1 MFIDKLVEISQE
13 ISTENVIEEEFIKF
27 IDIYGVIDRSY
38 VNLMLKR
45 NGLICFESALQ
56 IYPFDK
62 SNMSLKNINNNEI
75 WKKYLFINH
84 SYFCFAQDL
93 FGLQFCFTNQ
103 GIEIFNTETG
113 EFSFLTDTFENW
125 IQMILND
132 YNYLTGYE
140 IGHEWQKKFRKLQL
154 SERLNGKIP
163 FVLGGS
169 YSIENL
175 YPINLIN
182 LLDFRADLANQIYN
196 LEDGQQIILKNI

>member
-1 MFIDKLVEISQE
+1 MVLVDKVGIISVLFVGLE
-13 ISTENVIEEEFIKF
+13 R
-27 IDIYGVIDRSY
+27 G
-38 VNLMLKR
+38 LMLKT

-62 SNMSLKNINNNEI
+62 SNISLKNINNDEI
-75 WKKYLFINH
+75 WGKKYLFINH

-93 FGLQFCFTNQ
+93 FGFQFCFTNQ

-125 IQMILND
+125 IQMILTD

-175 YPINLIN
+175 YPINLIS
-182 LLDFRADLANQIYN
+182 LLDFRADIANQIYN